1 MTKFKEAIAKARQS
15 EGYWLSRVKLGV
27 ASQLQDHLKAA
38 NITQEKYAE
47 KLGVKPPQ
55 VSRAL
60 SGTNNPTLET
70 LVKMGWALG
79 YVPNVTFVPVQAR
92 LAGVGTLA
100 DQAELN
106 LDIKHTHAHREVGFH
121 GLDQSVGTR
130 WSGPA
135 VNIQNMKRIKDD
147 SFFLAAA

>member
-1 MTKFKEAIAKARQS
+1 MSKFKAAIANARLT
-15 EGYWLSRVKLGV
+15 EGYWISRVKLGV
-27 ASQLQDHLKAA
+27 ASQLQDHLKLA
-38 NITQEKYAE
+38 NLTQEKYAE
-47 KLGVKPPQ
+47 KLGVKSPQ

-92 LAGVGTLA
+92 LEGVDALS

-106 LDIKHTHAHREVGFH
+106 LDIRHTRVQREVGFH
-121 GLDQSVGTR
+121 GLDQNVGSR
-130 WSGPA
+130 WPGPA
-135 VNIQNMKRIKDD
+135 VNFSNLKRLKDN
-147 SFFLAAA
+147 SFVLAA

>member
-1 MTKFKEAIAKARQS
+1 LTKIKAAIAKARRS

-27 ASQLQDHLKAA
+27 ASQLQDHLRIA
-38 NITQEKYAE
+38 NLTQEKYAE
-47 KLGVKPPQ
+47 KLGVKAPQ

-92 LAGVGTLA
+92 LDGVDALA

-106 LDIKHTHAHREVGFH
+106 LDIRHTRVQREVGFH
-121 GLDQSVGTR
+121 GLDRSAGAR
-130 WSGPA
+130 WTGPA
-135 VNIQNMKRIKDD
+135 VNMHNMKRLKDD
-147 SFFLAAA
+147 SFVLAA